1 MRLELSGSRR
11 VKVSLTP
18 LIDVVFILLLF
29 FMLTTQFSKQQAM
42 RIQLPDTDAS
52 VSPSQATDK
61 LRLALLS
68 DGRIT
73 VNGLVTIDSVELESF
88 DAVADSLSQAAVVF
102 VRAEDSVNLQ
112 LLARFIDRLSSIG
125 FDQINMQVL

>member
-73 VNGLVTIDSVELESF
+73 VNGLVTIDSVELESYG
-88 DAVADSLSQAAVVF
+88 AVADSLSQAAVVF